1 MNESAVRFVLG
12 AQIVAVQDFDPQLT
26 VLDWLRARASRTG
39 TKEGCAEGDC
49 GACTVVLGELDDS
62 NGGIRYRA
70 VNACIQLLATL
81 DGCQLIT
88 VEDLAGDDGS
98 LHPVQQ
104 ALVDR
109 HASQCGFCTPGFVM
123 SLFALYHQPGEAD
136 RRQIEES
143 IAGNLCR
150 CTGYRPILDA
160 AADAL
165 VGPRQDHFFAA
176 ERETA
181 ALLRGIRPDRCLHLE
196 HQDRHFYAPVS
207 VTELSEVLAEHPGAV
222 MVAGATDVGLWIN
235 KQLAS
240 FDTLVY
246 LGRVAGLRDF
256 GTSDR
261 FLEIGAAVTY
271 SEAMGALTGHYPEL
285 RPYLARF
292 GAVQVRNAGT
302 IGGNIANG
310 SPIGDMAPPLFALG
324 ARLVLRSALGSRTV
338 AIEDFYIEY
347 GRQDLQ
353 PGEFLEK
360 ILLPLPVP
368 GQVFR
373 AYKLSKRFEQDIS
386 AVSAAFLLEREGD
399 NVRMARICYGTS
411 NRSATG
417 ARAPLTGCAPRNTCC
432 GAFSWKH
439 RARRRA
445 GSMTAVRT
453 GRNRPAAR
461 RASRSRQKTARSCT
475 TRWRTTARSST

>member
-160 AADAL
+160 AADAPA
-165 VGPRQDHFFAA
+165 GPRSDRFSAA

-246 LGRVAGLRDF
+246 LGRVTGLRDF
-256 GTSDR
+256 STSDR

-271 SEAMGALTGHYPEL
+271 SEAMDALTGHCCSPWA
-285 RPYLARF
+285 P
-292 GAVQVRNAGT
+292 GWCCAVPWA
-302 IGGNIANG
+302 A
-310 SPIGDMAPPLFALG
+310 APWP
-324 ARLVLRSALGSRTV
+324 SRTSTSST
-338 AIEDFYIEY
+338 A
-347 GRQDLQ
+347 GRTCSRVSSWRKSCFRCRFPARCSAPTSCPSASNRTFPPSARRFCSNGRATTSEWRESVTATWRACLRA
-353 PGEFLEK
+353 
-360 ILLPLPVP
+360 PLPVSRLCRGRP
-368 GQVFR
+368 G
-373 AYKLSKRFEQDIS
+373 A
-386 AVSAAFLLEREGD
+386 
-399 NVRMARICYGTS
+399 
-411 NRSATG
+411 
-417 ARAPLTGCAPRNTCC
+417 
-432 GAFSWKH
+432 W
-439 RARRRA
+439 
-445 GSMTAVRT
+445 
-453 GRNRPAAR
+453 
-461 RASRSRQKTARSCT
+461 
-475 TRWRTTARSST
+475 TR

>member
-165 VGPRQDHFFAA
+165 AGPRSDRFSAA

-302 IGGNIANG
+302 
-310 SPIGDMAPPLFALG
+310 MAP
-324 ARLVLRSALGSRTV
+324 SAATSPTVRPSATWRRRCSPWAPGWCCAVPWAAAPWPSRTSTSST
-338 AIEDFYIEY
+338 A
-347 GRQDLQ
+347 GRTCSRVSSWR
-353 PGEFLEK
+353 K
-360 ILLPLPVP
+360 SC
-368 GQVFR
+368 FR
-373 AYKLSKRFEQDIS
+373 CRFPARCS
-386 AVSAAFLLEREGD
+386 APTSCPSA
-399 NVRMARICYGTS
+399 S
-411 NRSATG
+411 NRTFPPS
-417 ARAPLTGCAPRNTCC
+417 
-432 GAFSWKH
+432 
-439 RARRRA
+439 ARRFCSNGRATTSEWGRA
-445 GSMTAVRT
+445 GRRGAAGRLRT
-453 GRNRPAAR
+453 DQRLARERRLPDAR
-461 RASRSRQKTARSCT
+461 RATPVAALFPRNIGRGAVPAR
-475 TRWRTTARSST
+475 